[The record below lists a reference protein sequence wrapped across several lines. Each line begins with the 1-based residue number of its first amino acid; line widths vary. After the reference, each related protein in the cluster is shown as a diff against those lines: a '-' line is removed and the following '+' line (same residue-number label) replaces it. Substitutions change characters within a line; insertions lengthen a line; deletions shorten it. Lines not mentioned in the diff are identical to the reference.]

1 MELNNYLRNNIISVV
16 ELSNVTLI
24 GQVDLKKNAI

>member
-24 GQVDLKKNAI
+24 GQVDFKKNAI